1 MEETA
6 SSSKKRLSIGQK
18 VERIRLFRGVKQ
30 EYVANKMGI
39 SQQQY
44 SKIEQQEKI
53 EDDVLEKIAE
63 ILGVTMETI
72 KNFDDDKVT
81 YNINN
86 FYDIHDIEIKDNAS
100 SNFVAQQFN
109 PIEKINELYER
120 LLASEREKIE
130 ILKNHKGQ
138 A

>member
-1 MEETA
+1 MEETT
-6 SSSKKRLSIGQK
+6 SSTKKKLSIGQK
-18 VERIRLFRGVKQ
+18 VERIRMFRNIKQ
-30 EYVANKMGI
+30 EYVANKLGI

-44 SKIEQQEKI
+44 SKIEQQENI
-53 EDDVLEKIAE
+53 EDDVLEKIAD

-130 ILKNHKGQ
+130 ILKNQKG
-138 A
+138 

>member
-30 EYVANKMGI
+30 EYVANKLGI

-130 ILKNHKGQ
+130 ILKNQKGQ
-138 A
+138 V